1 MALSVLDCQRHI
13 AAPLVSKK
21 TGAPITIRKVPD
33 GNGLFLIIRDGEP
46 RRAFWTYQ
54 HRSATG
60 WTSKGFG
67 GFPDVTPKQAREA
80 LEKHKVE
87 LRNGTAAAPII
98 VPRKAVA
105 PVAGKPFPE
114 VVAEW
119 LAVAAVKWADKTRD
133 AASRALCRLPLAA
146 KAVNAITTD
155 DVLASL
161 LPLPER
167 QRQDVRQNLARCLDF
182 AAGRKWA
189 AFGPDGN
196 PARFENER
204 RELWPA
210 FTKSKKHHARVGR
223 DDMPALYASI
233 IDGDTARALR
243 FLILTAARTGDIE
256 DATWREIHPAG
267 ATFINADGD
276 TEKLICDAWIIP
288 ERTKERERRIV
299 PLPPQAMAI
308 LGERGKPDDL
318 LFGKLASNAMLN
330 LLQKTCPGKTVH
342 GCRSTFRDWAIRQVV
357 PLDHGATVRDLAEL
371 QQGHKLP
378 DASTVERA
386 YARDGLYDLRAPLME
401 KWAQYLCG

>member
-13 AAPLVSKK
+13 ATAGASAIKK
-21 TGAPITIRKVPD
+21 VAD
-33 GNGLFLIIRDGEP
+33 GHGLYLFIKNG
-46 RRAFWTYQ
+46 RASWTYQ
-54 HRSATG
+54 FRTG
-60 WTSKGFG
+60 TGYSSKGFG

-80 LEKHKVE
+80 CEAHKVA
-87 LRNGTAAAPII
+87 LRNGTAPAPAII
-98 VPRKAVA
+98 ARKPA
-105 PVAGKPFPE
+105 PVVAGKPFTE
-114 VVAEW
+114 AVAEW

-133 AASRALCRLPLAA
+133 AASRALLRLPLAS

-182 AAGRKWA
+182 AAGRKWVIFDA
-189 AFGPDGN
+189 DGN

-210 FTKSKKHHARVGR
+210 FTKSGKHHARVAR
-223 DDMPALYASI
+223 DEMPALYAGI
-233 IDGDTARALR
+233 VDGDTARALR

-256 DATWREIHPAG
+256 GATWSEIFPAG
-267 ATFINADGD
+267 ASFINADGD
-276 TEKLICDAWIIP
+276 KETLTGPAWIIP
-288 ERTKERERRIV
+288 AERAKERQRRIV
-299 PLPPQAMAI
+299 PLPPQAVAI
-308 LGERGKPDDL
+308 LGERGADDAL

-330 LLQKTCPGKTVH
+330 LLQKTQPGKTVH

-357 PLDHGATVRDLAEL
+357 PLDHGASLRDLAEL

-378 DASTVERA
+378 NASTVERA
-386 YARDGLYDLRAPLME
+386 YARDGLHDLRRPLME
-401 KWAQYLCG
+401 RWAAYICG